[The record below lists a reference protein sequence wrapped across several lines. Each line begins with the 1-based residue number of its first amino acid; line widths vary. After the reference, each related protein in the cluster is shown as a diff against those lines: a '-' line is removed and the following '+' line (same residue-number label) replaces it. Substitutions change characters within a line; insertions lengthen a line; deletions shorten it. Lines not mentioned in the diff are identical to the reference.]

1 MATKKSAKKE
11 DHTGEI
17 AAGIGAGLLAAAS
30 AAAAGY
36 YYYGTHDAPKH
47 RKQAAK
53 WADNMKKEV
62 VKEAKTL
69 QKLDKKAMAVIID
82 RAAMAYEGT
91 KNIKP
96 EDVMRAAAELKE
108 NWKAIEAEL
117 AAAGVR
123 AKTVAKKSGTAVKHA
138 AKTATASP
146 RRAMK
151 KAAPKKAP
159 AKKKSAK
166 KK

>member
-1 MATKKSAKKE
+1 MAQ
-11 DHTGEI
+11 
-17 AAGIGAGLLAAAS
+17 AGIGAGLIAAAG

-36 YYYGTHDAPKH
+36 YYYGAHDAPKH
-47 RKQAAK
+47 RKQASK

-91 KNIKP
+91 RNVKP
-96 EDVMRAAAELKE
+96 EEVLRAAAELKA

-117 AAAGVR
+117 AAAGSR
-123 AKTVAKKSGTAVKHA
+123 AKSAATKSGSAVKHA
-138 AKTATASP
+138 AKTATASS

-151 KAAPKKAP
+151 KVSPKKTAKKVAPKKAP
-159 AKKKSAK
+159 AKAKSKKKAK
-166 KK
+166 K